1 MAFQPKTKLGSL
13 PSSIPTTKE
22 KEYGDTI
29 LFFFAIEKEYGDT
42 VFFFFGGT
50 SGSRQQPKFGFR
62 IDRECEIKIQNQ
74 KQKHQLGWDHSSF
87 TALSSSSSSSSS
99 SSVSESRLKLQQQQ
113 ALMQQALLQQ
123 QQMYHPGMLAAAM
136 SQMEPVPSGNLPPG
150 FDTSACRN
158 IHVNVTDKLLAE
170 VFQSAEKKRFL
181 IQYSTLSS
189 FVTIDAI
196 IIIIVVLSSYGFV
209 DYHDRAS
216 AALAIMTLHG
226 RQLYGQAL
234 KVNWAYANSSREDTS
249 VQRLLMQLYL
259 LASQSILVVL
269 LISGE
274 TLKIVNWGELFNK
287 LLSLESDARVMWDHK
302 TGRSKGYGF
311 VSFRDH
317 QDAQSAINDMTG
329 LAFSSIPL
337 FPASVSCFLFIPT
350 CGKWLGNRQIRCN
363 WATKGAGTSSNEEKS
378 NENQNAVVLTNGSS
392 DGGQDNN
399 NNEDAPENNSLYTT
413 VYVGNLPHDRG
424 IPSDLWGTADMV
436 KAFVVVTWL
445 QSSLQPYY
453 CCFFVTQAELHCQ
466 FHALGAGVIEEV
478 RVQRDKGF
486 GFVRYNT
493 HEEAALAIQVANGRI
508 IRGKSMKYS
517 HVEKRHMPP
526 PSRTLT
532 TFVPSLWELIY
543 IIGRRPCFYSIVPFL
558 KPTPPGTASNPLPPP
573 AQPYQ
578 ILPTAGMNQGYSPAE
593 LLAYQRQLAL
603 SQAAVSGLS
612 GQALLQMTGQHGLA
626 PASMGVNSGGSQA
639 MYDGYTGNSS
649 RQQLMYYR

>member
-1 MAFQPKTKLGSL
+1 M
-13 PSSIPTTKE
+13 
-22 KEYGDTI
+22 
-29 LFFFAIEKEYGDT
+29 
-42 VFFFFGGT
+42 
-50 SGSRQQPKFGFR
+50 QQ
-62 IDRECEIKIQNQ
+62 
-74 KQKHQLGWDHSSF
+74 
-87 TALSSSSSSSSS
+87 
-99 SSVSESRLKLQQQQ
+99 RLKLQQQQQ

-150 FDTSACRN
+150 FDTSACRSVYVGN

-170 VFQSAEKKRFL
+170 VFQSAGPLAGCKLIRKEK
-181 IQYSTLSS
+181 
-189 FVTIDAI
+189 
-196 IIIIVVLSSYGFV
+196 SSYGFV

-234 KVNWAYANSSREDTS
+234 KVNWAYANSSREDTTGIYFS
-249 VQRLLMQLYL
+249 T
-259 LASQSILVVL
+259 S
-269 LISGE
+269 LI
-274 TLKIVNWGELFNK
+274 IC
-287 LLSLESDARVMWDHK
+287 SDARVMWDHK

-329 LAFSSIPL
+329 
-337 FPASVSCFLFIPT
+337 
-350 CGKWLGNRQIRCN
+350 KWLGNRQIRCN
-363 WATKGAGTSSNEEKS
+363 WATKGAGGSSNEEKNNDS
-378 NENQNAVVLTNGSS
+378 QNAVMLTNGSS

-399 NNEDAPENNSLYTT
+399 NEDAPENNPSYTT
-413 VYVGNLPHDRG
+413 VYVGNLPHD
-424 IPSDLWGTADMV
+424 
-436 KAFVVVTWL
+436 
-445 QSSLQPYY
+445 
-453 CCFFVTQAELHCQ
+453 VTQAELHCQ

-486 GFVRYNT
+486 GFIRYNT
-493 HEEAALAIQVANGRI
+493 HDEAALAIQMANGRLV
-508 IRGKSMKYS
+508 RGKNMKCS
-517 HVEKRHMPP
+517 WG
-526 PSRTLT
+526 S
-532 TFVPSLWELIY
+532 
-543 IIGRRPCFYSIVPFL
+543 

-626 PASMGVNSGGSQA
+626 PASMGINSGASQA